1 MPHPLRLNPN
11 LVEAAERAGMVQ
23 KRSTPK
29 QIEFWASLGQAVEN
43 VLKYEDVFAIMKG
56 LKKITLVPAAPDAVD
71 PGDVFSD
78 LETSRQNG
86 QLAGKIVPGR
96 IYYEASRSRPGLLDC
111 VDTSTGVRRT
121 GQFRNGEFTEM
132 PV

>member
-1 MPHPLRLNPN
+1 MANPLRLNPN

-43 VLKYEDVFAIMKG
+43 VLNYEDIFAILKG
-56 LKKITLVPAAPDAVD
+56 LKKITLEPAMPNTAD
-71 PGDVFSD
+71 PEDVFSD
-78 LETSRQNG
+78 LENSRTTG
-86 QLAGKIVPGR
+86 ALAGKIVPGR
-96 IYYEASRSRPGLLDC
+96 IYFEASRSRPGLLDC

-121 GQFRNGEFTEM
+121 GQFRNGEFTEI
-132 PV
+132 PA